1 MAYIQKNLDPELLYY
16 YCTENNDVIT
26 KPRAAPVNRSQGKI
40 TEELKDRW
48 IEEFERTGQS
58 PKGVIVYKNN
68 EVKTYK
74 FDAIFRSILGDS
86 HDEIPSSPGDI
97 IDSRKIICRT
107 YH

>member
-16 YCTENNDVIT
+16 YCSDNNDVIT
-26 KPRAAPVNRSQGKI
+26 KPRSAPVIRSQGKI
-40 TEELKDRW
+40 TEELKAKW

-74 FDAIFRSILGDS
+74 FDVIDKTILGDA
-86 HDEIPSSPGDI
+86 HEHNENPSDI
-97 IDSRKIICRT
+97 IDARKIICRT

>member
-1 MAYIQKNLDPELLYY
+1 
-16 YCTENNDVIT
+16 VIT
-26 KPRAAPVNRSQGKI
+26 KPRTAPVNRSQGKI
-40 TEELKDRW
+40 TEELKERW

-74 FDAIFRSILGDS
+74 FDVIDKTILGDS
-86 HDEIPSSPGDI
+86 HDANHDQPSDLL
-97 IDSRKIICRT
+97 DSRKIICRT